1 MDLTDLSTAVT
12 VLAGIGILVGL
23 FGTVLPVLPGLVLCW
38 VSVLV
43 WAIVADAGWGRWL
56 VLGLVT
62 VFVVVGTVVKYAW
75 PGRNL
80 KQSGVPNLS
89 LFAGLV
95 LGIVGFFV
103 VPLVGLPI
111 GFVLGVWLAEA
122 ARLKDFRTA
131 WPPTWAALK
140 ATGLS
145 VMIELAAGMAVA
157 VTWIAGLIFA

>member
-1 MDLTDLSTAVT
+1 MDISDLGTAVT

-23 FGTVLPVLPGLVLCW
+23 LGIVVPVLPGLVLCW

-43 WAIVADAGWGRWL
+43 WAIFADAGWGRWL
-56 VLGLVT
+56 VLALVT
-62 VFVVVGTVVKYAW
+62 VFVAAGIVVKYAW

-80 KQSGVPNLS
+80 KHSGVPNLS

-103 VPLVGLPI
+103 VPVLGLPL

-122 ARLKDFRTA
+122 GRMKDFGAA
-131 WPPTWAALK
+131 WPPTWAAMK
-140 ATGLS
+140 ATGLAI
-145 VMIELAAGMAVA
+145 MIELAAGMAVA
-157 VTWIAGLIFA
+157 VTWIAGVVFA